1 MDGLPG
7 LMALVEQPRV
17 HGCCEGQSCIVHDST
32 TGQLGIGFFL
42 RHSGYLDVCHG
53 FRCGLVARCPTG
65 QVSLR
70 LAFVLRLQIHA
81 PQQVGEARVRAQ

>member
-1 MDGLPG
+1 
-7 LMALVEQPRV
+7 
-17 HGCCEGQSCIVHDST
+17 
-32 TGQLGIGFFL
+32 L

-53 FRCGLVARCPTG
+53 FRCGLVARCQLTG

-81 PQQVGEARVRAQ
+81 PQQVGEARVGAQHIIATLRTPP